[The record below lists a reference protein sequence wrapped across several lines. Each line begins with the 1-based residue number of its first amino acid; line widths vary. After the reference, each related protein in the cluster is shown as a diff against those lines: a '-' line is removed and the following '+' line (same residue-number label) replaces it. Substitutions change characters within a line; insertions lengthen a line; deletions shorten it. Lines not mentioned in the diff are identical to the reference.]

1 MSIEKREMENMMQKA
16 AMIVSG
22 AGLLVSWLYGEIGG
36 LDPSWL
42 AVFLCG
48 VPIAWTALKELFL
61 ERTINSDVLVTIAI
75 VAAVSIGEIFAAGEV
90 ALIMMLGMWLE
101 NRTVARAASALEE
114 MVQMA
119 PQTARVKRQEEW
131 VEVALAEVLRGDLIL
146 VKPGEKVPVDGKV
159 ESGQAAV
166 NQAAL
171 TGESL
176 PVEKRAGDEVF
187 MGTINTNGSIE
198 VKAQRVGEETTFAK
212 VTRLVAEAM
221 ERKAPVQRL
230 LDKWA
235 AWIVPSSLTLAI
247 LMYLFTGDLV
257 RAVTILIV
265 FCPCALVLATPT
277 AIMAGIGSAAKH
289 GILIKSGVALEQIGL
304 VNALLFDKTGTLTE
318 GKLQVTGVA
327 RLHNQKQ
334 EDVLRL
340 AAALERHSEH
350 PLAQAI
356 VAAGE
361 QQRLEIPVVE
371 SFLVHPGNGVSGRVE
386 GREVLVGNRRFFADM
401 GISTDEL
408 RHLQEE
414 QEKAGQTA
422 VFVASEGRLIGMVSL
437 ADRVRME
444 SRDTVGRLRL
454 YGVGEIAML
463 TGDNKGAAG
472 QIARQAGVT
481 TVYAEQFPEAKYQRV
496 EEYRDRG
503 LVVGMVG
510 DGINDAPALTSAHV
524 GIAMGAGGTQIA
536 AEAADIVIMTDDISK
551 VADAVKLGRKA
562 LRVIHQNLIV
572 SSVINAGAIILAMA
586 GMLGPVGGAFVH
598 NATSVLVV
606 LNSARLIHYLS
617 RKDKAKRMT
626 PPTISSCDSCTCRK
640 GFCDLGT
647 SKG

>member
-1 MSIEKREMENMMQKA
+1 MMQKA

-36 LDPSWL
+36 LDPSWI
-42 AVFLCG
+42 AVFFCG

-61 ERTINSDVLVTIAI
+61 EKTINSDVLVTIAI

-131 VEVALAEVLRGDLIL
+131 VEVALAEVVRGDLIL

-159 ESGQAAV
+159 ENGQAAV

-198 VKAQRVGEETTFAK
+198 VVAQRVGEETTFAK

-235 AWIVPSSLTLAI
+235 AWIVPSSLTLAV

-361 QQRLEIPVVE
+361 QQRLELPVVE

-408 RHLQEE
+408 RPLQEE

-481 TVYAEQFPEAKYQRV
+481 TVFAEQFPEAKYQRV

-562 LRVIHQNLIV
+562 LHVIRQNLIV
-572 SSVINAGAIILAMA
+572 SSAINAGAIILAMA
-586 GMLGPVGGAFVH
+586 GILGPVGGAFVH

-617 RKDKAKRMT
+617 RKDKTKRMT
-626 PPTISSCDSCTCRK
+626 PPTISSCGSCTCTK

>member
-1 MSIEKREMENMMQKA
+1 MMQKA

-75 VAAVSIGEIFAAGEV
+75 IAAVSIGEIFAAGEV

-131 VEVALAEVLRGDLIL
+131 VEVALAEVVRGDLIL

-198 VKAQRVGEETTFAK
+198 VVAQRVGEETTFAK

-327 RLHNQKQ
+327 RLHNQNQ

-361 QQRLEIPVVE
+361 KQRLELPVVE

-422 VFVASEGRLIGMVSL
+422 VFVASEGRLVGMVSL

-481 TVYAEQFPEAKYQRV
+481 TVFAEQFPEAKYQRV

-562 LRVIHQNLIV
+562 LHVIRQNLIV
-572 SSVINAGAIILAMA
+572 SSAINAGAIILAMA
-586 GMLGPVGGAFVH
+586 GILGPVGGAFVH

-626 PPTISSCDSCTCRK
+626 PPTISSCDSCSCTK

>member
-1 MSIEKREMENMMQKA
+1 MWQKA

-22 AGLLVSWLYGEIGG
+22 AGLLCSWLYGEIGG
-36 LDPSWL
+36 VDAAWL
-42 AVFLCG
+42 AVLLCG
-48 VPIAWTALKELFL
+48 VPIAWTAVKELFA
-61 ERTINSDVLVTIAI
+61 ERIINSDLLVTIAI
-75 VAAVSIGEIFAAGEV
+75 IAAVFVGEIFAAGEV

-101 NRTVARAASALEE
+101 QRTVAKAASALED
-114 MVQMA
+114 MVQMV
-119 PQTARVKRQEEW
+119 PQTARVKRQGDW
-131 VEVALAEVLRGDLIL
+131 VEVALEQVACGDVIL
-146 VKPGEKVPVDGKV
+146 VKPGEKVPVDGIV

-187 MGTINTNGSIE
+187 MGTLNTNGSIE
-198 VKAQRVGEETTFAK
+198 VVAERVGEETTFAK

-235 AWIVPSSLTLAI
+235 AWIVPSSLTLAV

-327 RLHNQKQ
+327 RLHSWKQ
-334 EDVLRL
+334 EEVLRL

-356 VAAGE
+356 VAASE
-361 QQRLEIPVVE
+361 RQRLELPQVE
-371 SFLVHPGNGVSGRVE
+371 SFLVHPGNGVSGRVA

-401 GISTDEL
+401 GVSTKEL
-408 RHLQEE
+408 HQLQEE

-422 VFVASEGRLIGMVSL
+422 VFVASEGQLIGMVSL

-444 SRDTVGRLRL
+444 SRETVGRLRL

-472 QIARQAGVT
+472 TIARQAGVT
-481 TVYAEQFPEAKYQRV
+481 TVFAEQFPEAKYQRV
-496 EEYRDRG
+496 EEYRARG

-562 LRVIHQNLIV
+562 LQVIRENLIV
-572 SSVINAGAIILAMA
+572 SSVINAAAILLAMA
-586 GMLGPVGGAFVH
+586 GILGPVGGAFVH

-617 RKDKAKRMT
+617 RGDRAKRMT
-626 PPTISSCDSCTCRK
+626 PPTISACDSCTCSK
-640 GFCDLGT
+640 GVCDLGA

>member
-1 MSIEKREMENMMQKA
+1 MMQKA

>member
-1 MSIEKREMENMMQKA
+1 MMQKA

-22 AGLLVSWLYGEIGG
+22 AGLLVSWLYGEVGG
-36 LDPSWL
+36 LELSWL

-61 ERTINSDVLVTIAI
+61 EKTINSDVLVTIAI

-119 PQTARVKRQEEW
+119 PQTARVKREDEW
-131 VEVALAEVLRGDLIL
+131 VEIGLAEVVRGDLIL

-159 ESGQAAV
+159 ESGQAAI

-176 PVEKRAGDEVF
+176 PVEKRTGDEVF

-198 VKAQRVGEETTFAK
+198 VLAERVGEETTFAK

-327 RLHNQKQ
+327 RLHSQKQ

-356 VAAGE
+356 VAAGAE
-361 QQRLEIPVVE
+361 QRLELPEVE
-371 SFLVHPGNGVSGRVE
+371 SFLVHPGNGVSGRVG
-386 GREVLVGNRRFFADM
+386 GREVLVGNRRFFSDM
-401 GISTDEL
+401 GVSTEEL
-408 RHLQEE
+408 RHLQKE
-414 QEKAGQTA
+414 QEQAGQTA
-422 VFVASEGRLIGMVSL
+422 VFVASEGKLIGMVSL
-437 ADRVRME
+437 ADRVRVE

-481 TVYAEQFPEAKYQRV
+481 TVFAEQFPEAKYQRV
-496 EEYRDRG
+496 EEYRNRG

-562 LRVIHQNLIV
+562 LHVIRQNLIV
-572 SSVINAGAIILAMA
+572 SSAINAAAIILAMA
-586 GMLGPVGGAFVH
+586 GILGPVGGAFVH

-617 RKDKAKRMT
+617 RKDGAKRMT
-626 PPTISSCDSCTCRK
+626 PPTIASSCDSCTCS
-640 GFCDLGT
+640 
-647 SKG
+647 SKGLCELGASKG

>member
-1 MSIEKREMENMMQKA
+1 MMQKA

-22 AGLLVSWLYGEIGG
+22 AGLLVSWLYGEVGG
-36 LDPSWL
+36 LELSWL

-61 ERTINSDVLVTIAI
+61 EKTINSDVLVTIAI

-119 PQTARVKRQEEW
+119 PQTARVKRQDEW
-131 VEVALAEVLRGDLIL
+131 VEIGLAEVVRGDLIL

-176 PVEKRAGDEVF
+176 PVEKRTGDEVF

-198 VKAQRVGEETTFAK
+198 VLAERVGEETTFAK

-327 RLHNQKQ
+327 RLHSQKQ

-356 VAAGE
+356 VAAGAE
-361 QQRLEIPVVE
+361 QRLELPEVE
-371 SFLVHPGNGVSGRVE
+371 SFLVHPGNGVSGRVG
-386 GREVLVGNRRFFADM
+386 GREVLVGNRRFFSDM
-401 GISTDEL
+401 GVSTEEL
-408 RHLQEE
+408 RHLQEGQE
-414 QEKAGQTA
+414 QAGQTA
-422 VFVASEGRLIGMVSL
+422 VFVASEGKLIGMVSL
-437 ADRVRME
+437 ADRVRVE

-481 TVYAEQFPEAKYQRV
+481 TVFAEQFPEAKYQRV
-496 EEYRDRG
+496 EEYRNRG

-562 LRVIHQNLIV
+562 LHVIRQNLIV
-572 SSVINAGAIILAMA
+572 SSVINAAAIILAMA
-586 GMLGPVGGAFVH
+586 GILGPVGGAFVH

-617 RKDKAKRMT
+617 RKDGTKRMT
-626 PPTISSCDSCTCRK
+626 PPTIASSCDSCTCS
-640 GFCDLGT
+640 
-647 SKG
+647 SKGLCELGASKG

>member
-1 MSIEKREMENMMQKA
+1 MWQKA
-16 AMIVSG
+16 AMVVSG
-22 AGLLVSWLYGEIGG
+22 IGLLVSWLYGEVGG
-36 LDPSWL
+36 VELSWL
-42 AVFLCG
+42 AVLLCG
-48 VPIAWTALKELFL
+48 VPIAVAALKELFA
-61 ERTINSDVLVTIAI
+61 ERSINSDVLVAIAI
-75 VAAVSIGEIFAAGEV
+75 AAAVGIGEIFAAGEV
-90 ALIMMLGMWLE
+90 ALIMMIGMWLE

-131 VEVALAEVLRGDLIL
+131 AEIALAKVVRGDLIQ
-146 VKPGEKVPVDGKV
+146 VKPGEKVPVDGTV
-159 ESGQAAV
+159 ASGQAAV

-176 PVEKRAGDEVF
+176 PVEKRAGDEVY
-187 MGTINTNGSIE
+187 MGTINTNGVIE
-198 VKAQRVGEETTFAK
+198 VVADRVGEETTFAK
-212 VTRLVAEAM
+212 VTRLVAEAL

-230 LDKWA
+230 LDRWA
-235 AWIVPSSLTLAI
+235 AWIVPSSLALAV

-289 GILIKSGVALEQIGL
+289 GILIKSGAALEQIGL
-304 VNALLFDKTGTLTE
+304 ANALLFDKTGTLTE
-318 GKLQVTGVA
+318 GKLQVTGIA
-327 RLHNQKQ
+327 RLHSLKQ
-334 EDVLRL
+334 EEVLRL

-356 VAAGE
+356 VAASQE
-361 QQRLEIPVVE
+361 QRLVLPDVD
-371 SFLVHPGNGVSGRVE
+371 SFVVHPGNGVSGLVE
-386 GREVLVGNRRFFADM
+386 GRRVLVGNRRFFAER
-401 GISTDEL
+401 GVSTEEL

-422 VFVASEGRLIGMVSL
+422 VFVASEGQLIGMVSL
-437 ADRVRME
+437 ADRVRVE
-444 SRDTVGRLRL
+444 SRETIGRLRL
-454 YGVGEIAML
+454 HGVGEIAML
-463 TGDNKGAAG
+463 TGDNRGAAG

-481 TVYAEQFPEAKYQRV
+481 TVYAEQFPEAKYRRV
-496 EEYRDRG
+496 EEYRARG

-536 AEAADIVIMTDDISK
+536 AEAADIVIMTDDIAK
-551 VADAVKLGRKA
+551 VADVAELGRKT
-562 LRVIHQNLIV
+562 LRVIRQNLIV
-572 SSVINAGAIILAMA
+572 SSAINAAAVVLAMA
-586 GMLGPVGGAFVH
+586 GILGPVGGAFVH

-606 LNSARLIHYLS
+606 LNSARLIHYLADKNK
-617 RKDKAKRMT
+617 RKRTA
-626 PPTISSCDSCTCRK
+626 PPAISACESCNCSQGACK
-640 GFCDLGT
+640 LGV

>member
-1 MSIEKREMENMMQKA
+1 MWQKA
-16 AMIVSG
+16 VMVVSG
-22 AGLLVSWLYGEIGG
+22 IGLLVSWLYGEVGG
-36 LDPSWL
+36 VELSWL
-42 AVFLCG
+42 AVLLCG
-48 VPIAWTALKELFL
+48 VPIAVAALKELFA
-61 ERTINSDVLVTIAI
+61 ERSINSDVLVAIAI
-75 VAAVSIGEIFAAGEV
+75 AAAVGIGEIFAAGEV
-90 ALIMMLGMWLE
+90 ALIMMIGMWLE

-131 VEVALAEVLRGDLIL
+131 AEIALAKVVRGDLIQ
-146 VKPGEKVPVDGKV
+146 VKPGEKVPVDGTV
-159 ESGQAAV
+159 ASGQAAV

-176 PVEKRAGDEVF
+176 PVEKRAGDEVY
-187 MGTINTNGSIE
+187 MGTINTNGVIE
-198 VKAQRVGEETTFAK
+198 VVADRVGEETTFAK
-212 VTRLVAEAM
+212 VTCLVAEAL

-230 LDKWA
+230 LDRWA
-235 AWIVPSSLTLAI
+235 AWIVPSSLALAV

-289 GILIKSGVALEQIGL
+289 GILIKSGAALEQIGL
-304 VNALLFDKTGTLTE
+304 ANALLFDKTGTLTE
-318 GKLQVTGVA
+318 GKLQVTGIA
-327 RLHNQKQ
+327 RLHSLKQ
-334 EDVLRL
+334 EEVLRL

-356 VAAGE
+356 VAASQE
-361 QQRLEIPVVE
+361 QRLVLPDVD
-371 SFLVHPGNGVSGRVE
+371 SFVVHPGNGVSGLVE
-386 GREVLVGNRRFFADM
+386 GRRVLVGNRRFFAER
-401 GISTDEL
+401 GVSTEEL

-422 VFVASEGRLIGMVSL
+422 VFVASEGQLIGMVSL
-437 ADRVRME
+437 ADRVRVE
-444 SRDTVGRLRL
+444 SRETIGRLRL
-454 YGVGEIAML
+454 HGVGEIAML
-463 TGDNKGAAG
+463 TGDNRGAAG

-481 TVYAEQFPEAKYQRV
+481 TVYAEQFPEAKYRRV
-496 EEYRDRG
+496 EEYRARG

-536 AEAADIVIMTDDISK
+536 AEAADIVIMTDDIAK
-551 VADAVKLGRKA
+551 VADVAELGRKT
-562 LRVIHQNLIV
+562 LRVIRQNLIV
-572 SSVINAGAIILAMA
+572 SSAINAAAVVLAMA
-586 GMLGPVGGAFVH
+586 GILGPVGGAFVH

-606 LNSARLIHYLS
+606 LNSARLIHYLADKNK
-617 RKDKAKRMT
+617 RKRTA
-626 PPTISSCDSCTCRK
+626 PPAISACESCNCSQGACK
-640 GFCDLGT
+640 LGV

>member
-1 MSIEKREMENMMQKA
+1 MMQKA

-22 AGLLVSWLYGEIGG
+22 AGLLVSWLYGEVGG
-36 LDPSWL
+36 LDLSWL

-61 ERTINSDVLVTIAI
+61 EKTINSDVLVTIAI

-131 VEVALAEVLRGDLIL
+131 VEVALEEVVRGDLIL

-166 NQAAL
+166 DQAAL

-198 VKAQRVGEETTFAK
+198 VVAQRVGEETTFAK

-247 LMYLFTGDLV
+247 LIYLFTGDLV

-356 VAAGE
+356 VIAGE
-361 QQRLEIPVVE
+361 QQRLELPVVE

-401 GISTDEL
+401 GVSTDEL

-414 QEKAGQTA
+414 QEKSGQTA

-463 TGDNKGAAG
+463 TGDNQGAAG

-481 TVYAEQFPEAKYQRV
+481 TVFAEQFPEAKYQRV

-562 LRVIHQNLIV
+562 LQVIRQNLIV
-572 SSVINAGAIILAMA
+572 SSVINAAAIILAMA

-606 LNSARLIHYLS
+606 LNSAQLIHYLT
-617 RKDKAKRMT
+617 RKDKEQRMT
-626 PPTISSCDSCTCRK
+626 PPTISSCDSCTCSK
-640 GFCDLGT
+640 GICDLGA

>member
-1 MSIEKREMENMMQKA
+1 MMQKA

-22 AGLLVSWLYGEIGG
+22 LGLLVSWLYGELWGM
-36 LDPSWL
+36 DPSWL

-48 VPIAWTALKELFL
+48 IPIAWTACKELIH
-61 ERTINSDVLVTIAI
+61 ERNVNSDVLVTIAI
-75 VAAVSIGEIFAAGEV
+75 VAAVGIGEIFAAGEV
-90 ALIMMLGMWLE
+90 ALIMMIGMWLE

-114 MVQMA
+114 MMQMA
-119 PQTARVKRQEEW
+119 PQTARVKRQDDW
-131 VEVALAEVLRGDLIL
+131 VEVSLEEVARGDVIL
-146 VKPGEKVPVDGKV
+146 VKPGEKVPADGV
-159 ESGQAAV
+159 VSSGQAAV
-166 NQAAL
+166 DQAAL

-176 PVEKRAGDEVF
+176 PVEKRSGDEVF
-187 MGTINTNGSIE
+187 MGTINTNGIME
-198 VKAQRVGEETTFAK
+198 VTAQRVGEETTFAK

-235 AWIVPSSLTLAI
+235 AWIVPSSLALAI

-327 RLHNQKQ
+327 RLHSKTG

-340 AAALERHSEH
+340 AAALEHHSEH
-350 PLAQAI
+350 PVAQAI
-356 VAAGE
+356 VKAGKE
-361 QQRLEIPVVE
+361 RNIELPEVE
-371 SFLVHPGNGVSGRVE
+371 SFLVHPGNGVSGRIE
-386 GREVLVGNRRFFADM
+386 GLEVLVGNRRFFAEM
-401 GISTDEL
+401 GVATNEL
-408 RHLQEE
+408 QPLQEE
-414 QEKAGQTA
+414 QERAGHTA
-422 VFVASEGRLIGMVSL
+422 VFVARDGKLIGMVSL
-437 ADRVRME
+437 ADRVRTE
-444 SRDTVGRLRL
+444 SRETIDRLRL
-454 YGVGEIAML
+454 HGVGEIAML

-472 QIARQAGVT
+472 QIAKQAGVT
-481 TVYAEQFPEAKYQRV
+481 TVFAEQFPEAKYERV
-496 EEYRDRG
+496 EEYRGRG

-536 AEAADIVIMTDDISK
+536 AEAADIVIMTDDVSK
-551 VADAVKLGRKA
+551 VADAVQLGRKT
-562 LRVIHQNLIV
+562 LRVIRENLII
-572 SSVINAGAIILAMA
+572 SSAINAVAIVLAMT
-586 GMLGPVGGAFVH
+586 GLLGPVGGAFVH

-606 LNSARLIHYLS
+606 LNSARLIHYLAQ
-617 RKDKAKRMT
+617 KQKEKRMT
-626 PPTISSCDSCTCRK
+626 PSSGFCDSCTTICTRK
-640 GFCDLGT
+640 GACELSA

>member
-1 MSIEKREMENMMQKA
+1 MMQKA

-36 LDPSWL
+36 LDPSWI
-42 AVFLCG
+42 AVFFCG

-61 ERTINSDVLVTIAI
+61 EKTINSDVLVTIAI

-131 VEVALAEVLRGDLIL
+131 VEVALAEVVRGDLIL

-159 ESGQAAV
+159 ENGQAAV

-198 VKAQRVGEETTFAK
+198 VVAQRVGEETTFAK

-235 AWIVPSSLTLAI
+235 AWIVPSSLTLAV

-356 VAAGE
+356 VTAGE
-361 QQRLEIPVVE
+361 QQRLELPVVE

-408 RHLQEE
+408 RPLQEE

-481 TVYAEQFPEAKYQRV
+481 TVFAEQFPEAKYQRV

-562 LRVIHQNLIV
+562 LHVIRQNLIV
-572 SSVINAGAIILAMA
+572 SSAINAGAIILAMA
-586 GMLGPVGGAFVH
+586 GILGPVGGAFVH

-617 RKDKAKRMT
+617 RKDKTKRMT
-626 PPTISSCDSCTCRK
+626 PPTISSCGSCTCTK

>member
-1 MSIEKREMENMMQKA
+1 MWQKA
-16 AMIVSG
+16 AMVVSG
-22 AGLLVSWLYGEIGG
+22 IGLLVSWLYGEVGG
-36 LDPSWL
+36 VELSWL

-48 VPIAWTALKELFL
+48 VPIAVAALKELFA
-61 ERTINSDVLVTIAI
+61 ERSINSDVLVAIAI
-75 VAAVSIGEIFAAGEV
+75 AAAVGIGEIFAAGEV
-90 ALIMMLGMWLE
+90 ALIMMIGMWLE
-101 NRTVARAASALEE
+101 NRTVAKAASALEE
-114 MVQMA
+114 MVQLA

-131 VEVALAEVLRGDLIL
+131 AEIALAKVVRGDLIQ
-146 VKPGEKVPVDGKV
+146 VKPGEKVPVDGTV
-159 ESGQAAV
+159 ASGQAAV

-176 PVEKRAGDEVF
+176 PVEKRAGDEVY
-187 MGTINTNGSIE
+187 MGTINTNGVIE
-198 VKAQRVGEETTFAK
+198 VVADRVGEETTFAK
-212 VTRLVAEAM
+212 VTRLVAEAL

-230 LDKWA
+230 LDRWA
-235 AWIVPSSLTLAI
+235 AWIVPSSLALAV

-289 GILIKSGVALEQIGL
+289 GILIKSGAALEQIGL

-318 GKLQVTGVA
+318 GKLQVTGIA
-327 RLHNQKQ
+327 RLHSLKQ
-334 EDVLRL
+334 EEVLRL

-356 VAAGE
+356 VAASQE
-361 QQRLEIPVVE
+361 QRLVLPDVD
-371 SFLVHPGNGVSGRVE
+371 SFVVHPGNGVSGLVE
-386 GREVLVGNRRFFADM
+386 GRRVLVGNRRFFAER
-401 GISTDEL
+401 GVSTEEL

-422 VFVASEGRLIGMVSL
+422 VFVASEGQLIGMVSL
-437 ADRVRME
+437 ADRVRVE
-444 SRDTVGRLRL
+444 SRETIGRLRL
-454 YGVGEIAML
+454 HGVGEIAML
-463 TGDNKGAAG
+463 TGDNRGAAE

-481 TVYAEQFPEAKYQRV
+481 TVYAEQFPEAKYRRV
-496 EEYRDRG
+496 EEYRARG

-536 AEAADIVIMTDDISK
+536 AEAADIVIMTDDIAK
-551 VADAVKLGRKA
+551 VADVAELGRKT
-562 LRVIHQNLIV
+562 LRVIRQNLIV
-572 SSVINAGAIILAMA
+572 SSAINAAAVVLAMV
-586 GMLGPVGGAFVH
+586 GILGPVGGAFVH

-606 LNSARLIHYLS
+606 LNSARLIHYLADKNK
-617 RKDKAKRMT
+617 RKRTA
-626 PPTISSCDSCTCRK
+626 PPPAISACESCNCSQGACK
-640 GFCDLGT
+640 LGV

>member
-1 MSIEKREMENMMQKA
+1 MMQKA

-22 AGLLVSWLYGEIGG
+22 AGLLVSWIYGEIGG
-36 LDPSWL
+36 LDPSWI
-42 AVFLCG
+42 AVFFCG

-61 ERTINSDVLVTIAI
+61 EKTINSDVLVTIAI

-131 VEVALAEVLRGDLIL
+131 VEVALAEVVCGDLIL

-159 ESGQAAV
+159 ENGQAAV

-198 VKAQRVGEETTFAK
+198 VVAQRVGEETTFAK

-235 AWIVPSSLTLAI
+235 AWIVPSSLTLAV

-356 VAAGE
+356 VTAGE
-361 QQRLEIPVVE
+361 QQRLELPVVE

-408 RHLQEE
+408 RPLQEE

-481 TVYAEQFPEAKYQRV
+481 TVFAEQFPEAKYQRV

-562 LRVIHQNLIV
+562 LRVIRQNLIV
-572 SSVINAGAIILAMA
+572 SSAINAGAIILAMA
-586 GMLGPVGGAFVH
+586 GILGPVGGAFVH

-617 RKDKAKRMT
+617 RKDKTKRMT
-626 PPTISSCDSCTCRK
+626 PPTISSCGSCTCTK

>member
-1 MSIEKREMENMMQKA
+1 MLQKT

-36 LDPSWL
+36 LDTSWL
-42 AVFLCG
+42 AVLLCG
-48 VPIAWTALKELFL
+48 LPIAWAALKELFI
-61 ERTINSDVLVTIAI
+61 EKTINSDVLVTIAI
-75 VAAVSIGEIFAAGEV
+75 VAAVAIGEIFAAGEV

-101 NRTVARAASALEE
+101 NRTVAKAASALEE

-119 PQTARVKRQEEW
+119 PQTARIKRQDEW
-131 VEVALAEVLRGDLIL
+131 VEVVLEQVARGDLIL
-146 VKPGEKVPVDGKV
+146 VKPGEKVPVDGIV
-159 ESGQAAV
+159 ASGQAAV

-176 PVEKRAGDEVF
+176 PVEKRLGDEVF

-198 VKAQRVGEETTFAK
+198 VVAQRVGEETAFAK

-235 AWIVPSSLTLAI
+235 AWIVPSSLALAA
-247 LMYLFTGDLV
+247 LMFFLTGDMV

-304 VNALLFDKTGTLTE
+304 VNALLLDKTGTLTE

-327 RLHNQKQ
+327 RLRSVRQ
-334 EDVLRL
+334 EDVLRV

-361 QQRLEIPVVE
+361 AQRLELPEVE
-371 SFLVHPGNGVSGRVE
+371 SFLVHPGNGVSGRIE
-386 GREVLVGNRRFFADM
+386 GKEVLVGNLRFFAEM
-401 GISTDEL
+401 GVSTDEL
-408 RHLQEE
+408 RQLQEE
-414 QEKAGQTA
+414 QEKTGQTA
-422 VFVASEGRLIGMVSL
+422 VFVASEGKLVGMVSL
-437 ADRVRME
+437 ADRVRIE
-444 SRDTVGRLRL
+444 SRETVGLLRL
-454 YGVGEIAML
+454 HGVGEIAML
-463 TGDNKGAAG
+463 TGDNQGAATH
-472 QIARQAGVT
+472 IARQAGVT
-481 TVYAEQFPEAKYQRV
+481 TVFAEQFPEAKYQRV
-496 EEYRDRG
+496 EEYRKQG
-503 LVVGMVG
+503 LIVGMVG

-551 VADAVKLGRKA
+551 VADAVKLGRKT
-562 LRVIHQNLIV
+562 LQVIRENLIV
-572 SSVINAGAIILAMA
+572 SSTINLAAVGLAML
-586 GMLGPVGGAFVH
+586 GILGPVGGAFVH

-606 LNSARLIHYLS
+606 LNSARLLHYLS
-617 RKDKAKRMT
+617 TQNKQKRTT
-626 PPTISSCDSCTCRK
+626 PPAHSSCESCTCAK

>member
-1 MSIEKREMENMMQKA
+1 MMQKA

-36 LDPSWL
+36 LDPSWI

-61 ERTINSDVLVTIAI
+61 EKTINSDVLVTIAI

-131 VEVALAEVLRGDLIL
+131 VEVALAEVVRGDLIL

-159 ESGQAAV
+159 ENGQAAV

-176 PVEKRAGDEVF
+176 PVEKRSGDEVF

-198 VKAQRVGEETTFAK
+198 VVAQRVGEETTFAK

-235 AWIVPSSLTLAI
+235 AWIVPSSLTLAV

-356 VAAGE
+356 VTAGE
-361 QQRLEIPVVE
+361 QQRLELPVVE

-408 RHLQEE
+408 RPLQEE

-481 TVYAEQFPEAKYQRV
+481 TVFAEQFPEAKYQRV

-562 LRVIHQNLIV
+562 LHVIRQNLII
-572 SSVINAGAIILAMA
+572 SSAINAGAIILAMA
-586 GMLGPVGGAFVH
+586 GILGPVGGAFVH

-626 PPTISSCDSCTCRK
+626 PPTISSCGSCTCTK